1 MLWLWLLGCQTMGSL
16 VPVSGPVGT
25 DGTTS
30 ATSGTSTSTS
40 PVVPVVSV
48 TAEVVDPLVGAIS
61 WSVSGLVDEE
71 GSLSIE
77 GSDGV
82 VYTDTYGATTKGST
96 GSWDGRLG
104 DGSWAGLGRYTL
116 RLTVAGQVVAETSA
130 ALVRAGLTT
139 AYAEDDDG
147 LTSRRVDMYWW
158 EDSTRQSE
166 GYAITGLEQLEDADT
181 QTPLPFAPVSDELRV
196 GQNIQGTQR
205 LAYTFDSRPLL
216 TIEVGGPEDTFFGA
230 TGLDAVALRVEAAGW
245 TVQGD
250 GLLSDD
256 GLVTLMRDAP
266 LSEEG
271 TVGVTEELVTF
282 SFVHDAKNGPQ
293 VVGTQTLPLMM
304 YRVLGPATFGHSGE
318 RYTAWA
324 EALDE
329 LLPFIEG
336 TSAEHDAV
344 ANAVVDYVYHETG
357 LEYDTRRGA
366 SAYSD
371 YDWGWDPHVY
381 FSDFLDRR
389 FGTTINCTDAG
400 NLVTTYANMVGAEL
414 RHLIILEN
422 FSLDEI
428 KAIGIEEYTSCPFGP
443 GGCGFSY
450 HAVTTDDG
458 GDTIWDAT
466 LALDG
471 DDDPGSAPHEVMMV
485 QAIDGEEYLNRLVRD
500 DFAYYDYENEGT
512 IQ

>member
-16 VPVSGPVGT
+16 VPVSGPVGN
-25 DGTTS
+25 DGTTNAS
-30 ATSGTSTSTS
+30 TSWSTSTSTS
-40 PVVPVVSV
+40 PVVPSLSV
-48 TAEVVDPLVGAIS
+48 TAEVVDPLFGDIA
-61 WSVSGLVDEE
+61 WSVSGLLDGE

-82 VYTDTYGATTKGST
+82 VYTETYGATTKDAT

-130 ALVRAGLTT
+130 ALVRAGLTA

-166 GYAITGLEQLEDADT
+166 GYPITGLEKLEDADT
-181 QTPLPFAPVSDELRV
+181 QTPCPLRLYRTSCGSV
-196 GQNIQGTQR
+196 RTSKAHSGSRT
-205 LAYTFDSRPLL
+205 YDSRPLL
-216 TIEVGGPEDTFFGA
+216 TVEVGGAEDTFFGA
-230 TGLDAVALRVEAAGW
+230 TGLDAASLRGGFGLDGPGRWCADGGWAL
-245 TVQGD
+245 
-250 GLLSDD
+250 
-256 GLVTLMRDAP
+256 TLMRDAP

-282 SFVHDAKNGPQ
+282 SFVHDGENGPQ
-293 VVGTQTLPLMM
+293 LVGTQTLPLLM
-304 YRVLGPATFGHSGE
+304 YRVLGAATFEHSGE

-336 TSAEHDAV
+336 TTAEHDAV

-381 FSDFLDRR
+381 FSDFLQRR

-400 NLVTTYANMVGAEL
+400 NLVTTYSNMVGAEL

-422 FSLDEI
+422 FALDEI
-428 KAIGIEEYTSCPFGP
+428 KAIGIDEYTSCPFGP

-458 GDTIWDAT
+458 GGTIWDAT